1 MKSQPK
7 ISLSENQRKR
17 PLSRFD
23 DENEYNENENV
34 QYIVRKKR
42 KIPKKI
48 IYEEEETDS
57 ENDEI
62 DGDKRVIDK
71 IEETIEKKKNKKTK

>member
-1 MKSQPK
+1 MKSQQK
-7 ISLSENQRKR
+7 ISSENQRKR

-23 DENEYNENENV
+23 YENEYNENENV
-34 QYIVRKKR
+34 QYIVRKK
-42 KIPKKI
+42 KKNPQKI

-71 IEETIEKKKNKKTK
+71 IEETIEKKE